1 GVLSVCFDE
10 NSNRYVASFIPRLG
24 GGVLNEAGI
33 VGIGAFNASPEARQA
48 LVERYGEP
56 DAWFEGHPEGL
67 HMRSHGPES
76 LSGAH
81 DYLVPIHS
89 PKHSNLK
96 VLQETNPKRKGWSY
110 G

>member
-1 GVLSVCFDE
+1 MLDCCFASRPDGVLSVCFDE

-56 DAWFEGHPEGL
+56 DAWLEGHPEGL

-76 LSGAH
+76 LS
-81 DYLVPIHS
+81 
-89 PKHSNLK
+89 
-96 VLQETNPKRKGWSY
+96 
-110 G
+110 